1 MCTRKGY
8 AASVS
13 RLVPATAALYFPLLG
28 TEAWAEKIRSQ
39 PQTIYSEVLWNLLLL
54 ILCHCAISIPCSRI
68 HNQRHS
74 KADRNIIEIHNMPP
88 YPAASSIFSIK
99 IPYPVVGSFT
109 ST

>member
-39 PQTIYSEVLWNLLLL
+39 PQTIYSEVPLITLWQT
-54 ILCHCAISIPCSRI
+54 R
-68 HNQRHS
+68 Q
-74 KADRNIIEIHNMPP
+74 
-88 YPAASSIFSIK
+88 SIFYGVQGICQGGAFPSLRQ
-99 IPYPVVGSFT
+99 PVGRALT
-109 ST
+109 NALRTITIDGNYIMR